1 MVFMSHF
8 ALNTTPFDYG
18 GDCGV
23 AFFFM
28 LSGFVLS
35 HAHGGQVADGS
46 YAAGRFFKK
55 RLFKFYP
62 LHLPCLLFTIA
73 IHAGRL
79 TSADYV
85 RLLPNFFLIQSWFP
99 QSDIYFSGNGVSWFL
114 SDLLFMYLLFPCLYK
129 RIHRARLRNLALAAI
144 ALTGAYVAFI
154 LLIPEDNVRWF
165 VYVLPVSRLADFS
178 IGIIT
183 CRICQETTLP
193 SRFSSLSYIGKTAIE
208 LSLIAVLACWCAA
221 YPSINPRVRTS
232 LIFWTCLPPTI
243 AFFAATDRNGGLIT
257 SILHKKFLLWLGRI
271 SFEIYMVHQI
281 VINVILSESMKH
293 QCSGHYGALL
303 LLCIL
308 VTIASAQ
315 VSRKAI
321 SLLHAGRK
329 DWGMR
334 QKERTSAE

>member
-1 MVFMSHF
+1 MIESLQSLRIIFVAMVFMSHF

-55 RLFKFYP
+55 RLFKLYP
-62 LHLPCLLFTIA
+62 LHLLCLLFTIA

-183 CRICQETTLP
+183 CRICQETALP
-193 SRFSSLSYIGKTAIE
+193 SRFSSQSYIGKTAIE

-232 LIFWTCLPPTI
+232 LIFWTC
-243 AFFAATDRNGGLIT
+243 
-257 SILHKKFLLWLGRI
+257 LHKKFLLWLGRI

-315 VSRKAI
+315 VSQKVI
-321 SLLHAGRK
+321 SLLHARRK
-329 DWGMR
+329 DWGMS
-334 QKERTSAE
+334 QKERTFAE